1 LEGKGPELAQLFVRI
16 IRVWPSTNF
25 GKRYAWDKDHKVV
38 LTFPQLEEGT
48 ELQLT
53 VEQVVV
59 PQNLQPR
66 KPGSAKGQIQ
76 ILPGFDDPLEEFED
90 YR

>member
-1 LEGKGPELAQLFVRI
+1 
-16 IRVWPSTNF
+16 
-25 GKRYAWDKDHKVV
+25 V